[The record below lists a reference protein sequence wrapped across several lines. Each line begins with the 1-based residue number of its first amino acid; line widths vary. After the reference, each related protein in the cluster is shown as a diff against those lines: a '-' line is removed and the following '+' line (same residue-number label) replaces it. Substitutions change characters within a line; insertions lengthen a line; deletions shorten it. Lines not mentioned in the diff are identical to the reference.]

1 MAQPKVPIRHYQ
13 QLAKLFPEA
22 ISALENLGTAV
33 RNSGPLK
40 GKTVELIQLAGAA
53 AVQSEGSVHSHT
65 RRAIQ
70 EGATKEEVYH
80 TLLLLISTIGFP
92 RASAAMRW
100 AEDVL
105 SKGKKK

>member
-33 RNSGPLK
+33 RDSGPLK

-92 RASAAMRW
+92 RTSAAMRW